1 MSIILKKIF
10 KGLKFSNHILNNF
23 ILRFTKFVLNPS
35 KWINAFRR
43 FIENANKVKL
53 WKEFDKTL
61 REKLLIKSHRKGKVI
76 LVDGL
81 WDNPNHFMRLRIFIE
96 ALTIKENLKL
106 AAFVENPN
114 SRSIKTL
121 SAIGFTQFFYI
132 SDFPINVGDQN
143 LAKDTL
149 KNVKS
154 HEDLLKIRLPEGL
167 PFYYIYDTVLK
178 TDRHPQTALNSELW
192 VEKLADIYRLERFYN
207 KIFESL
213 NVDNIVL
220 SHVVK
225 NEYALLLYKGLRR
238 KITCFNI
245 YSAYEMMRIKR
256 FDSLKDLERPM
267 EILSFNKFLK
277 MDQLTQRNI
286 NKAGI
291 KYIDGLAKSK
301 NTDINI
307 TRAYGMQKGKVNIL
321 KKLKI
326 PKEKFIVSV
335 FFHSWFDYPHAYGMR
350 NFTDFLDW
358 TNTTLAIAR
367 KRNDITWLLKP
378 HPCETWYGGFFLHQV
393 AKKLPRHIHILDEST
408 SVNTVLDVSKIVVTV
423 HGTIA
428 MESVARGIP
437 AICADKIWF
446 KDWNFVDNA
455 VSKTDYEKKLYNL
468 NKSSF
473 TLDKQKIE
481 RAAAC
486 AYLTLSPAEDQV
498 RIKRL
503 KSDHLPPSKIF
514 SHLHKI
520 IKSNNYIVDQAN
532 LVCEW
537 IESKDKNFCIYHK
550 INLHN
555 KNSKI
560 IS

>member
-1 MSIILKKIF
+1 MSRILKKII
-10 KGLKFSNHILNNF
+10 KKLKFSNINLNNF
-23 ILRFTKFVLNPS
+23 ILRLIKFILNPR
-35 KWINAFRR
+35 KWANALRR
-43 FIENANKVKL
+43 SIENANKLKL
-53 WKEFDKTL
+53 WKEFDKSL
-61 REKLLIKSHRKGKVI
+61 NENLLVKSHSEGKVI
-76 LVDGL
+76 LADGL

-96 ALTIKENLKL
+96 ALTTKEDVKL
-106 AAFVENPN
+106 VAFVESPN
-114 SRSIKTL
+114 SRSIQTL

-132 SDFPINVGDQN
+132 SDFPINIDDLN
-143 LAKDTL
+143 LAKDHL
-149 KNVKS
+149 KHLNT

-167 PFYYIYDTVLK
+167 PAYYFYDTVLK
-178 TDRHPQTALNSELW
+178 TDRHPQTSLNSKLW
-192 VEKLADIYRLERFYN
+192 LEKLADIYRLERFYN

-213 NVDNIVL
+213 NVNNIVL

-245 YSAYEMMRIKR
+245 YSAYEMIRIKR
-256 FDSLKDLERPM
+256 FDSIKDLERPM
-267 EILSFNKFLK
+267 EILSFNDYLN
-277 MDQLTQRNI
+277 MDVHTQKNI

-291 KYIDGLAKSK
+291 KYIDGLARSQ

-307 TRAYGMQKGKVNIL
+307 TRAYRMQKGKINL
-321 KKLKI
+321 LQNLKI
-326 PKEKFIVSV
+326 PKDQIIVSV

-358 TNTTLAIAR
+358 TNTTLSIAR
-367 KRNDITWLLKP
+367 KRKDITWLLKP
-378 HPCETWYGGFFLHQV
+378 HPCETWYGGFFLHQI
-393 AKKLPRHIHILDEST
+393 AKKLPQHIHILEEST
-408 SVNTVLDVSKIVVTV
+408 SVDTVLDVSKLVVTV

-428 MESVARGIP
+428 MESVARGVP

-446 KDWNFVDNA
+446 EDWNFVYNA
-455 VSKTDYEKKLYNL
+455 VSKFDYEKKLLNL

-473 TLDKQKIE
+473 SLDKQKIE

-486 AYLTLSPAEDQV
+486 AYLTLSPAEDQI

-514 SHLHKI
+514 SHLQNI
-520 IKSNNYIVDQAN
+520 IRSNNNYIIDQAN
-532 LVCEW
+532 LISEW

-555 KNSKI
+555 KHSKK
-560 IS
+560 